1 MKKRVCGIIL
11 IISIFMTF
19 VPYIYAATVVD
30 SGTCGDNATWSLNSS
45 GTLTISGTGEIYDGY
60 GENAEQPWYDLK
72 DNIKSVVINYGIT
85 NIPFAAFRDFQNI
98 TSISL
103 SNSIE
108 RIELDAFINC
118 TKLSDVSIP
127 DSCKY
132 LANDAFART
141 KWYNNQPNGVVYCG
155 NFLYTYKGTM
165 PSNTSIN
172 VKNGTIGICGGFYNE
187 SNLVSVTFP
196 NTLEYI
202 DNRAF
207 SYCTGLTSITLP
219 KSLKSI

>member
-60 GENAEQPWYDLK
+60 GENSEQPWYNLK

-108 RIELDAFINC
+108 RIEL
-118 TKLSDVSIP
+118 
-127 DSCKY
+127 
-132 LANDAFART
+132 
-141 KWYNNQPNGVVYCG
+141 
-155 NFLYTYKGTM
+155 
-165 PSNTSIN
+165 
-172 VKNGTIGICGGFYNE
+172 GGFY
-187 SNLVSVTFP
+187 
-196 NTLEYI
+196 
-202 DNRAF
+202 
-207 SYCTGLTSITLP
+207 
-219 KSLKSI
+219 

>member
-1 MKKRVCGIIL
+1 MEVKD
-11 IISIFMTF
+11 
-19 VPYIYAATVVD
+19 YD

-108 RIELDAFINC
+108 RIELEAFINC

-132 LANDAFART
+132 
-141 KWYNNQPNGVVYCG
+141 
-155 NFLYTYKGTM
+155 
-165 PSNTSIN
+165 
-172 VKNGTIGICGGFYNE
+172 
-187 SNLVSVTFP
+187 
-196 NTLEYI
+196 
-202 DNRAF
+202 
-207 SYCTGLTSITLP
+207 
-219 KSLKSI
+219 